1 MPTPERTDAAPLATW
16 LATPMEA
23 EAARVIERVRR
34 ADDVVHVAVM
44 PDVHVAANVCV
55 GTAMATRRLVYPA
68 AVGGDIGCGMLAM
81 RFDAGADIVRD
92 PTNAGAI
99 LREIG
104 RAVPA
109 QRRHRQRTL
118 PLPAELESEPLSH
131 PSLQSVMNGDG
142 RLQLGTLGGGNHF
155 IELQSDAEDS
165 DRLWLMIHSGSRAIG
180 QAVKDHHLARAT
192 PHGGA
197 SLAALDTDTV
207 AGAAY
212 LHDQDW
218 ARRYA
223 AANRAAMARQV
234 VEVLKRLLQIEPVEG
249 STITCDHNHVQ
260 RETHFDGDPL
270 LVHRK
275 GAMPADAGQ
284 AGIIP
289 GSMGTLSFHVEGC
302 GCAAALRSSAHGAG
316 RALSRR
322 AAREHFTT
330 ADLRRQMRGIWF
342 DPRLSEPLRE
352 ESPRAY
358 KDIRAVMRAQSE
370 LVKTIRTL
378 RTQLVYK
385 GG

>member
-1 MPTPERTDAAPLATW
+1 MPTSERTELAPLATW
-16 LATPMEA
+16 LATPMEV
-23 EAARVIERVRR
+23 EAARLIERVRR

-44 PDVHVAANVCV
+44 PDVHIAGDVCV
-55 GTAMATRRLVYPA
+55 GTAMATRGLVYPA
-68 AVGGDIGCGMLAM
+68 AVGGDIGCGMLALA
-81 RFDAGADIVRD
+81 FDAGADIVRD

-99 LREIG
+99 LREIS

-109 QRRHRQRTL
+109 QRHHRCRRL
-118 PLPAELESEPLSH
+118 PLPIELESQSLSH
-131 PSLQSVMNGDG
+131 PSLQSILNGDG
-142 RLQLGTLGGGNHF
+142 RLQFGTLGGGNHF

-165 DRLWLMIHSGSRAIG
+165 DRLWLMIHSGSRSIG
-180 QAVKDHHLARAT
+180 QAVKDHHLARAA
-192 PHGGA
+192 PHGSVA
-197 SLAALDTDTV
+197 LAALDITTD
-207 AGAAY
+207 AGAGY

-234 VEVLKRLLQIEPVEG
+234 VEILKRLFRVEPVEA
-249 STITCDHNHVQ
+249 STLTCDHNHVQ
-260 RETHFDGDPL
+260 RETHFDGQPL

-284 AGIIP
+284 PGIIP
-289 GSMGTLSFHVEGC
+289 GSMGTLSFHVEGR

-330 ADLRRQMRGIWF
+330 ADLRCQMRGIWF

-358 KDIRAVMRAQSE
+358 KDIRAVMRAQNE

-378 RTQLVYK
+378 KTVLVYK